1 MKTQGRGEATGRG
14 HPKRLAKGRAHAAKP
29 DTDGRAKGRATQAK
43 RPAPSPVEPPPHVR
57 RGRSDDGTAFMP
69 DPSPADG
76 VPARIDDSLAEN
88 LAEEFVEAVT
98 GGDDPVEEALE
109 AVVPEE
115 LGGPFVVT
123 SAADEFAHDI
133 DAANPEDAEREPLPR
148 PVAGLVQSPDDL
160 FDEGAL
166 DRK

>member
-1 MKTQGRGEATGRG
+1 
-14 HPKRLAKGRAHAAKP
+14 
-29 DTDGRAKGRATQAK
+29 
-43 RPAPSPVEPPPHVR
+43 
-57 RGRSDDGTAFMP
+57 MP
-69 DPSPADG
+69 DPNPAEG

-123 SAADEFAHDI
+123 GAADEFAHDI

-148 PVAGLVQSPDDL
+148 PVAGLVQSPEDL
-160 FDEGAL
+160 FDDAAL